1 MDMAKRLFGY
11 EPALCNRGGAIGT
24 AILNVSD
31 LAQNVDMGVTFNIA
45 YKLDVI
51 SSSAADAAAG
61 TGARTIEIYG
71 MDYDGNPLT
80 EIVTM
85 NGQTA
90 VQTANTFWRV
100 FAGKVQTAGT
110 GRKNAGDI
118 YIYKTG
124 TGGTIT
130 AGVPGTLTSALLKV
144 LTGFNFATSGM
155 WTCPL
160 GMTYSLENLV
170 AQARVIA
177 GRIMVFHSDER
188 SATPILAYP
197 AISVDVAVS
206 GAAIIP
212 VHGAL
217 VVNELQDIYF
227 KAQMTAASGI
237 VAVDACLRQ
246 INPSSARY

>member
-1 MDMAKRLFGY
+1 MDLLKKLFGI
-11 EPALCNRGGAIGT
+11 EPLLCNRGGAIGT
-24 AILNVSD
+24 TILNVSD

-51 SSSAADAAAG
+51 SSSTADAAAG
-61 TGARTIEIYG
+61 TGARTVEIYG
-71 MDYDGNPLT
+71 MDFAGNVLT
-80 EIVTM
+80 EVVTL

-90 VQTANTFWRV
+90 VTTLNDFWRV
-100 FAGKVQTAGT
+100 FVAKVQTAGT

-130 AGVPGTLTSALLKV
+130 AGVPGTLTSALIKMLV
-144 LTGFNFATSGM
+144 GFNFASSGM

-160 GMTYSLENLV
+160 GMTYSLETLV
-170 AQARVIA
+170 AQSRVIA
-177 GRIMVFHSDER
+177 GRIMVFHADER
-188 SATPILAYP
+188 GATKILPHP
-197 AISVDVAVS
+197 AVDFDVGVS

-212 VHGAL
+212 VHGSL

-227 KAQMTAASGI
+227 KAQMTAAAGI
-237 VAVDACLRQ
+237 VSIDAMLKQ